1 MTPDAPDVLMDL
13 QTLRKE
19 LVAGR
24 RSLAEIWQGRSL
36 LWQRLGW
43 DSPQVRLWLRSLPE
57 MAVQDADSADPSYG
71 IGAGLTPDANREASL
86 GTFGAAPRADDL
98 GEIIA
103 RTLDALGGQVPLAM
117 LRGKLP
123 PGLVVTDPM
132 LRAAVQAHPG
142 LAMFG
147 PLVRLVR

>member
-1 MTPDAPDVLMDL
+1 MTPGAPDPSMDL
-13 QTLRKE
+13 QTLRRD
-19 LVAGR
+19 LAVGP

-43 DSPQVRLWLRSLPE
+43 EMPQVRLWLRSLPD
-57 MAVQDADSADPSYG
+57 MAVQDADSADPSYR
-71 IGAGLTPDANREASL
+71 IGAGLTPDADRGAQQ
-86 GTFGAAPRADDL
+86 AAPKVDDL

-103 RTLDALGGQVPLAM
+103 RTVDALGGQVPLAM
-117 LRGKLP
+117 LAGKLP

-142 LAMFG
+142 LAMIG

>member
-1 MTPDAPDVLMDL
+1 MTPGAPDPAMDL
-13 QTLRKE
+13 QALRRD
-19 LVAGR
+19 LAAAP

-43 DSPQVRLWLRSLPE
+43 DRPQVRLWLRSLPD
-57 MAVQDADSADPSYG
+57 MDVQDTDSADPSYR
-71 IGAGLTPDANREASL
+71 IGVDLTPEAHR
-86 GTFGAAPRADDL
+86 GAQQAAPKANDL
-98 GEIIA
+98 GEVIA
-103 RTLDALGGQVPLAM
+103 RTVDALGGQVPLAM

-142 LAMFG
+142 LTMIG